1 MGKYKCPYEE
11 CGLEY
16 SKNSNLH
23 RHINTFHLK
32 IRFSCTKCGKEVT
45 SAQSLKDHGYF
56 HSRAK
61 PYMCKICRKRFR
73 QISQLSVHR
82 RKYHSDAKSKNK
94 PEFVELKV
102 NFMKINLFVEKIAKT
117 YEIPSGPFTLKD
129 ARLPPISN
137 K

>member
-1 MGKYKCPYEE
+1 MGKYNCPYKG
-11 CGLEY
+11 CGLRY

-23 RHINTFHLK
+23 RHVNTFHLK
-32 IRFSCTKCGKEVT
+32 IRFVCEKCGKKVT

-61 PYMCKICRKRFR
+61 PYICKICGERYR

-82 RKYHSDAKSKNK
+82 RKYHPYMNSKK
-94 PEFVELKV
+94 KCEFIEAR
-102 NFMKINLFVEKIAKT
+102 INLNLLVEKILSV
-117 YEIPSGPFTLKD
+117 YVIPSGPFTLED
-129 ARLPPISN
+129 ARLPPILN